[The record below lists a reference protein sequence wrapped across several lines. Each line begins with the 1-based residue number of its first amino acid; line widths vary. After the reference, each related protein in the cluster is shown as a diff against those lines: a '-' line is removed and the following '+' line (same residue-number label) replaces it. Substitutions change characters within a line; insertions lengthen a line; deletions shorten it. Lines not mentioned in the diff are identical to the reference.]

1 MSENKPYKV
10 KAQVISNEELL
21 PGTHLLWLE
30 APGLARAPRPG
41 QFLMVR
47 CGEGFDFTLRRPF
60 STHRVAR
67 ERLALLF
74 KRVGRGTRWLAEQ
87 QPGDQLDLLGPLGR
101 SFSVSPQS
109 RHLLL
114 VAGGV
119 GIAPLLFLAQRE
131 LAPGRRVTLLL
142 GARTAS
148 ELYPAKLLPEGL
160 NLVVTTEDGSAG
172 RRGMATDLLP
182 ELAPAADQIFAC
194 GPLPMYRVMAE
205 MNLRKPVQV
214 LLEQML
220 GCGVGVCRGCSVPTR
235 TGLKRVCREGPVF
248 NLEEVLW
255 SQVKPPSG

>member
-1 MSENKPYKV
+1 MSENKLR
-10 KAQVISNEELL
+10 KAEARVISNEELL

-30 APGLARAPRPG
+30 APELASASRPG
-41 QFLMVR
+41 QFVMVR

-60 STHRVAR
+60 SAHRVAE

-74 KRVGRGTRWLAEQ
+74 KRVGRGTGWLAER
-87 QPGDQLDLLGPLGR
+87 QPGEKLDLLGPLGR
-101 SFSVSPQS
+101 SFSVSPDS

-131 LAPGRRVTLLL
+131 LDLGRQVTLIL

-148 ELYPAKLLPEGL
+148 GLYPKKLLPEGL

-182 ELAPAADQIFAC
+182 MLAPAADQIFAC

-205 MNLRKPVQV
+205 MNLRNVQV

-220 GCGVGVCRGCSVPTR
+220 GCGVGACRGCSVPTMA
-235 TGLKRVCREGPVF
+235 GLRRVCKDGPVF
-248 NLEEVLW
+248 NLEEVILP
-255 SQVKPPSG
+255 QIKPPSG